1 MSKFFCDSN
10 CELDYKRFDE
20 LGIDCLIKMP
30 YTVNGEESAYDLG
43 RSGTSKEF
51 FDKMRAGAVVKT
63 QALNQINYIEY
74 FEPVLA
80 GGDDILYVTFTHKM
94 SATFESMKAAIEELK
109 EKYPDRK
116 ITWVDSKGISMA
128 AGMVVYYAAKM
139 HNEGKSDEEVVAFV
153 ESFREK
159 VKTYF
164 TVEDLV
170 YLKRGGRLSSF
181 KALMGTILNL
191 KPIITIEDGALVSNE
206 KANGRKKA
214 LHTLLDKLSVDGID
228 TNYPL
233 IIVDA
238 DSKDDAI
245 LVKEMALEKYPD
257 IAIWNIDV
265 GPVIGCHCGPGTVGL
280 MFVKK

>member
-20 LGIDCLIKMP
+20 LKIDGLIKMP
-30 YTVNGEESAYDLG
+30 YTVDGEESEYDLG
-43 RSGTSKEF
+43 RSGGSKAF
-51 FDKMRAGAVVKT
+51 FDKMRAGASVKT
-63 QALNQINYIEY
+63 QALNQANYIDY

-94 SATFESMKAAIEELK
+94 SATFESMKVAIEEL
-109 EKYPDRK
+109 EAKYPGRK

-128 AGMVVYYAAKM
+128 AGIVVYYAARL

-153 ESFREK
+153 EEFREK

-164 TVEDLV
+164 TVDDLV

-181 KALMGTILNL
+181 KAFMGTILNL
-191 KPIITIEDGALVSNE
+191 KPIITIQDGALVSTE

-214 LHTLLDKLSVDGID
+214 IHTMLDKLAADGVDVSCPI
-228 TNYPL
+228 TL
-233 IIVDA
+233 IDA
-238 DSKDDAI
+238 DSPADADMA
-245 LVKEMALEKYPD
+245 KEMILEKYPEAD
-257 IAIWNIDV
+257 VWRIDV
-265 GPVIGCHCGPGTVGL
+265 GPVIGCHCGPDTLGL
-280 MFVKK
+280 IFVKK

>member
-20 LGIDCLIKMP
+20 LKIDGLIKMP
-30 YTVNGEESAYDLG
+30 YTVNGEESEYDLG
-43 RSGTSKEF
+43 RSGGSKEF
-51 FDKMRAGAVVKT
+51 FDKMRAGASVKT
-63 QALNQINYIEY
+63 QALNQANYIDY

-109 EKYPDRK
+109 AKYPDRK

-128 AGMVVYYAAKM
+128 AGIVVYFAAKL

-153 ESFREK
+153 EDFREK

-164 TVEDLV
+164 TVDDLV

-181 KALMGTILNL
+181 KALMGTMLNL
-191 KPIITIEDGALVSNE
+191 KPIITIQDGALVSLE
-206 KANGRKKA
+206 KAKGRKKA
-214 LHTLLDKLSVDGID
+214 VHTILDKLASDGVDTSRPIV
-228 TNYPL
+228 L
-233 IIVDA
+233 IDA
-238 DSKDDAI
+238 DSPDDASMA
-245 LVKEMALEKYPD
+245 KEMILEKYPEAD
-257 IAIWNIDV
+257 VWRIDV
-265 GPVIGCHCGPGTVGL
+265 GPVIGCHCGPDTLGL
-280 MFVKK
+280 IFVKK